1 MNKTSKIWLA
11 AGLATTLI
19 LSGCSGENSD
29 DGPGPVSSTSVP
41 DSADDSPAAFMAYV
55 MTLVNS
61 SDDETSEPLTVSDS
75 FQVPHDEA
83 SGPQPL
89 T

>member
-1 MNKTSKIWLA
+1 MNKISKIWLV

-19 LSGCSGENSD
+19 LSGCSGENND
-29 DGPGPVSSTSVP
+29 DEPGSVSSTSVP

-75 FQVPHDEA
+75 FQVPDDEA

-89 T
+89 I